1 LRRIEGFLARQALL
15 EEVYTSPKPGL
26 VDALSS
32 GAHSDM
38 NVQTFVRS
46 AYAIAPYFNVM
57 AQAGEGWEGPLPL
70 LFPQI
75 RAIGMQ
81 AERAMNRATGKVN
94 THKGLIFSL
103 GILSTVHGYAC
114 RHYAK
119 VEAPLLCSLSQA
131 LTYDGL
137 EEDFKYM
144 GKQSLKE
151 LSHGQQLFVNHQN
164 KGIRGEVQMGFS
176 SVTRYGLPVYQHL
189 MRTHQESNRSKLQ
202 VLLHLLSEV
211 EDSNVLFRKGSET
224 LHEVQFTAK
233 ELLHFKGAFN
243 NEVVQELAELD
254 VSYAQR
260 RISSG
265 GCADLL
271 AVTLFLDGLTRR

>member
-1 LRRIEGFLARQALL
+1 
-15 EEVYTSPKPGL
+15 
-26 VDALSS
+26 
-32 GAHSDM
+32 M